1 MKKYKKLL
9 TNKKGCGIY
18 SHRGDNSI
26 NYLEANEMF
35 YEIEINDDVQ
45 RMTID
50 PLEIPERKIS
60 EDWGI

>member
-1 MKKYKKLL
+1 MVL
-9 TNKKGCGIY
+9 Y
-18 SHRGDNSI
+18 SHRGDNPI
-26 NYLEANEMF
+26 NYLEAGKMF

-60 EDWGI
+60 EDWDI